1 MGLIFLRGRSNIQL
15 YKDINVFLCIYIYI
29 FSIPIN
35 LIVYEGEIPPNSHM
49 EGRGMQKFEEFPL

>member
-1 MGLIFLRGRSNIQL
+1 MFL
-15 YKDINVFLCIYIYI
+15 NVYIYI